1 MNRLTLIVCIVAGLL
16 CLCATSVLAQQLLTV
31 VVDENGHGTEGGF
44 PITGTIAVDPDSQLS
59 TLRYRL
65 GLGFPNHGDVL
76 LTNPLDITP
85 QNSTGISDL
94 IRFNGDTGDMY
105 FFSLIDDS
113 GPPDLADVPA
123 FPAIS
128 SNNVTVPENGPEG
141 NNSTLYIP
149 SSTQPGGDGSTNF
162 TRQYTFISDV
172 PEPCSALL
180 ACAGAGMILRR
191 RKGVHN

>member
-1 MNRLTLIVCIVAGLL
+1 LTKTARG
-16 CLCATSVLAQQLLTV
+16 TV
-31 VVDENGHGTEGGF
+31 NGS
-44 PITGTIAVDPDSQLS
+44 PITGTIAVEPFSGLS
-59 TLRYRL
+59 TLHYSL
-65 GLGFPNHGDVL
+65 PFTFAGGDVL
-76 LTNPLDITP
+76 TTNPVDITP
-85 QNSTGISDL
+85 QNPTGISDL
-94 IRFNGDTGDMY
+94 IRFEGGGNMY